1 MCFTLLRFILL
12 PLTLTFSLME
22 IESKLHA
29 VDWIILAITLIFIVA
44 YGTYTTRKHASV
56 ADYIKGG
63 NDSRWWTIG
72 LSVMATQASA
82 ITFLSTPGQAF
93 HSGMGFV
100 QFYFGLPIAMIIIC
114 VVFIP
119 IYHKLK
125 VYTAYEFLEG
135 RFDLKTRSLAAI
147 LFLIQRGLAA
157 GITIFA
163 PAIILSAVLGWD
175 LLTLNIIIGFLVI
188 VYTVSGGTKAVNVT
202 QKQQMIIIF
211 IGMVISFCIIMN
223 QLPADITF
231 SKALDIAGASGKM
244 KVLDFSTDLSNRY
257 TIWTGILGG
266 TFLMLSYFGT
276 DQSQVQRYLSGKSVR
291 ESQLGL
297 IFNGLLKVPMQF
309 FILLIGVMVFVFYQF
324 NPSPLNFNPGV
335 NDEVLKSKYSSEYQQ
350 LEAAHAEIENTKKLL
365 FSNGF
370 QEEEQQQVLELNQRD
385 FLLKEK
391 SKLIIDKIDEENTLD
406 KIESNDK
413 DYVFIYFIL
422 NNLPRG
428 LIGLLLAVILSAA
441 MSSTASELNALASTT
456 AMDLYKRNVRGEKS
470 DAHYVKASK
479 WFTLA
484 WGVVAISVACVA
496 NLFENLI
503 ELVNIIGS
511 IFYGNVLGIFLLAFF
526 FKKVNGNAVFK
537 AALITQVL
545 ICFIFY
551 FGIYNLESQGLD
563 PIVSYLWLNFIGC
576 ILVSFF
582 SLLFVFKSMNH
593 QSKSVLIVT
602 SLAILKSAYDIVY
615 QDSLNLTHVFT
626 LIFLFF
632 FLGFFNIDKKAIN
645 EKR

>member
-1 MCFTLLRFILL
+1 
-12 PLTLTFSLME
+12 ME
-22 IESKLHA
+22 ITSKLHTI
-29 VDWIILAITLIFIVA
+29 DWVILTITLISIVA
-44 YGTYTTRKHASV
+44 YGTYVTRKNANV
-56 ADYIKGG
+56 TDYIKGG
-63 NDSRWWTIG
+63 SDSKWWTIG

-175 LLTLNIIIGFLVI
+175 LLTLNVIIGFLVI
-188 VYTVSGGTKAVNVT
+188 IYTVSGGTKAVNVT

-211 IGMVISFCIIMN
+211 IGMLIAFFMIMS
-223 QLPADITF
+223 QLPENITF
-231 SKALDIAGASGKM
+231 TKALEIAGASNKM
-244 KVLDFSTDLSNRY
+244 EVLDFSFDLSNRY
-257 TIWTGILGG
+257 TVWTGIIGG

-324 NPSPLNFNPGV
+324 NPSPLNFNPTANTAVV
-335 NDEVLKSKYSSEYQQ
+335 NSEYVTEYKQ
-350 LEAAHAEIENTKKLL
+350 LEKEHIDIENTKKAI
-365 FSNGF
+365 FADGF
-370 QEEEQQQVLELNQRD
+370 QVNEKEQIQALNKRD
-385 FLLKEK
+385 LALKAA
-391 SKLIIDKIDEENTLD
+391 SKAVIKKADSQMET
-406 KIESNDK
+406 NDK
-413 DYVFIYFIL
+413 DYVFIHFIL

-456 AMDLYKRNVRGEKS
+456 AIDLYKRNVGEEKS

-479 WFTLA
+479 WFTLL
-484 WGVVAISVACVA
+484 WGIIAISVACIA
-496 NLFENLI
+496 NLFDNLI
-503 ELVNIIGS
+503 QLVNIIGS

-526 FKKVNGNAVFK
+526 IKYVRGNAVFI
-537 AALITQVL
+537 AALITQAL
-545 ICFIFY
+545 IIGVY
-551 FGIYNLESQGLD
+551 LLD
-563 PIVSYLWLNFIGC
+563 WLPYLWLNLLGC
-576 ILVSFF
+576 VLVMGIAIILQFF
-582 SLLFVFKSMNH
+582 MP
-593 QSKSVLIVT
+593 SKKD
-602 SLAILKSAYDIVY
+602 LKTIETA
-615 QDSLNLTHVFT
+615 
-626 LIFLFF
+626 
-632 FLGFFNIDKKAIN
+632 
-645 EKR
+645 